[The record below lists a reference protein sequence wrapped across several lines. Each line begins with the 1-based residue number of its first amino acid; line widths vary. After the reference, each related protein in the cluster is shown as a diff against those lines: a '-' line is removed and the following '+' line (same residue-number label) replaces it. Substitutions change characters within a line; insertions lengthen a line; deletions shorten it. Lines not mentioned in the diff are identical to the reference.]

1 MGTSVTRRGLTAQHR
16 NKYKATTR
24 PARPRPSPSFPSTST
39 SYSRPTTTSG
49 CPGCMAR
56 GARAEGGA
64 LSAWWGKRGWAPRGG
79 LLEVGP
85 GKSQCWQR
93 NSPPGLSLCVGPLS
107 SVPLSPL
114 RLLLPPFG
122 LTPLSFSS
130 LFPPSPKSLGV
141 CVLRCDTQPF
151 YRRCAGALQRC
162 QGAVEGAGKPPSPS
176 TT

>member
-1 MGTSVTRRGLTAQHR
+1 MGTSVARRGLTAQHR
-16 NKYKATTR
+16 NVLKATTR

-93 NSPPGLSLCVGPLS
+93 NLPPGLSLCVGPLS

-141 CVLRCDTQPF
+141 CVLRCDTQLF
-151 YRRCAGALQRC
+151 YRSCTAATGARAS
-162 QGAVEGAGKPPSPS
+162 G
-176 TT
+176 